1 MKTLR
6 VSEQGIGDT
15 RRLPQTA
22 FVNRYTGLFPTE
34 VLTSSGSTG
43 FISATS
49 EIRRAPRQVFF
60 HRKAKS
66 TPHTSINL
74 ESLSGTMADKKLN
87 GLHNYVPRQTTRK

>member
-60 HRKAKS
+60 IVKQNQPRAQVSILKA
-66 TPHTSINL
+66 
-74 ESLSGTMADKKLN
+74 SLAQWLIRN
-87 GLHNYVPRQTTRK
+87 